1 MKHNMHRHLIVTFL
15 FGWSVAV
22 AAAVM
27 EDGYQSGD
35 IRGVVDDIHILVRE
49 EICTTFE
56 VEELRTMLSNQN
68 TEMSLMKDQMNKM
81 MSILQN
87 LEKPGEIFC
96 FILFLLS
103 FCCFDRLFKQTCFKV
118 RKLESW

>member
-68 TEMSLMKDQMNKM
+68 TEMSL
-81 MSILQN
+81 
-87 LEKPGEIFC
+87 
-96 FILFLLS
+96 
-103 FCCFDRLFKQTCFKV
+103 
-118 RKLESW
+118 RKTR